1 MQEFF
6 QPLMSADGLVSLMTL
21 LFMEIVLGI
30 DNIIFIAII
39 CGYIPDRKEQSRARI
54 IGLLLALV
62 FRVGLLFTISW
73 IARMI
78 NPLFHIGS
86 FGVSGRDIILSAG
99 GVFLIVKTIKEIY
112 HKFKDAEVHQTG
124 KSGRKMTMIQAIFQ
138 IMIID
143 VVFSFDSIIT
153 AVGLSNQIVIMVGAV
168 IGAMLVMIAF
178 APYVSDFINKY
189 PTLKMLAL
197 AFLVVIGVILVV
209 EALHI
214 HFDKSYVYVALGFSL
229 LVEMLNIRMRSLSHR
244 KKVDQQK

>member
-86 FGVSGRDIILSAG
+86 
-99 GVFLIVKTIKEIY
+99 
-112 HKFKDAEVHQTG
+112 
-124 KSGRKMTMIQAIFQ
+124 
-138 IMIID
+138 
-143 VVFSFDSIIT
+143 
-153 AVGLSNQIVIMVGAV
+153 
-168 IGAMLVMIAF
+168 
-178 APYVSDFINKY
+178 
-189 PTLKMLAL
+189 
-197 AFLVVIGVILVV
+197 
-209 EALHI
+209 
-214 HFDKSYVYVALGFSL
+214 
-229 LVEMLNIRMRSLSHR
+229 
-244 KKVDQQK
+244 